1 MAVGSLTLLCA
12 LIQNGWAQ
20 LPPVPN
26 APDIVNPAT
35 HQNGAEPLSQNE
47 THPNAKRLAS
57 QVALALTTY
66 SQTETAEQIAR
77 RLDFAGSEAKG
88 LAATFHIPGAWSKG
102 RIIYPQLGGLGA
114 SAASVMVVV
123 EQMVGTSEGIRVFIR
138 TLDVRLALSDGIWRF
153 ADLASI
159 GGTLITEPAPPSPQA
174 LAVLNDPRIEMP
186 DSARWDILS
195 GSISQNLLAVMA
207 RLAERFPFG
216 VVTLSQGH
224 PYEVFGTDRQ
234 SDHTRGRAVDI
245 YRLGDTLVIDGRTDG
260 SAVHQTV
267 QWLYQQPE
275 IRQIGS
281 PWALDGVG
289 GKSFTDRLHQ
299 DHLHIAVA
307 Q

>member
-1 MAVGSLTLLCA
+1 MG
-12 LIQNGWAQ
+12 
-20 LPPVPN
+20 
-26 APDIVNPAT
+26 
-35 HQNGAEPLSQNE
+35 
-47 THPNAKRLAS
+47 
-57 QVALALTTY
+57 LTTY
-66 SQTETAEQIAR
+66 TETETTGQIAA
-77 RLDFAGSEAKG
+77 RLDFTGAGVQE
-88 LAATFHIPGAWSKG
+88 LAATFHVPGAWSQG
-102 RIIYPQLGGLGA
+102 RIIYPQLGGLGT

-123 EQMVGTSEGIRVFIR
+123 EQMVGTQSGIQIFIR
-138 TLDVRLALSDGIWRF
+138 TLDIRLSLSGGVWRF

-159 GGTLITEPAPPSPQA
+159 GGTPITAQAPLAPQA
-174 LAVLNDPRIEMP
+174 LAILNDPRIEMP

-195 GSISQNLLAVMA
+195 GGISLDLLALME
-207 RLAERFPFG
+207 RLADRTPFG

-224 PYEVFGTDRQ
+224 PYEVFGTNRQ

-245 YRLGDTLVIDGRTDG
+245 YRLGDTLVIDGRAEG
-260 SAVHQTV
+260 SVVHQTV

-307 Q
+307 R